1 MAHLTCIK
9 LPAFFTYKKLIHTN
23 KTTVN
28 ASTFKFGQ
36 SMVNFSQWVNPGLSL
51 SASTNHQKFFNWFAI
66 ICKVFSCSNFYF
78 LTKIR
83 LTIVGIQINIS
94 CQLFFHSI
102 KLGKTT
108 IHSIMAHKRFQINFA
123 PYFQRYPHN
132 SVRGFILA
140 DGHPAPL
147 IS

>member
-1 MAHLTCIK
+1 MS
-9 LPAFFTYKKLIHTN
+9 
-23 KTTVN
+23 
-28 ASTFKFGQ
+28 ASIFKCEQ

-66 ICKVFSCSNFYF
+66 ICKVFSCSNFF
-78 LTKIR
+78 NKNLLK
-83 LTIVGIQINIS
+83 IVGIQTNIYY
-94 CQLFFHSI
+94 QLFFQSI
-102 KLGKTT
+102 ELGRTT
-108 IHSIMAHKRFQINFA
+108 AHSIMARKRFQINFA